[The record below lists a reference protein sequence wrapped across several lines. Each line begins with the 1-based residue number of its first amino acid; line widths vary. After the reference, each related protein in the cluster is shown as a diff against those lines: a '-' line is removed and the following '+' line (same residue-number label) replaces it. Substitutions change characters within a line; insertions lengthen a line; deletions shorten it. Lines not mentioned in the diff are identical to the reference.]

1 MRQPLPYLLFASLAL
16 FGHAA
21 AAEDIRLTNGEWAP
35 YLGQHLP
42 YNGVA
47 SRIVSEAFALEGV
60 QVKWEFL
67 PWARALHL
75 AEQGQREG
83 TAVWLRSPERDTQFY
98 VSAEVIDSGYSL
110 FHRKGEALN
119 WKRVA
124 DLKGLRIGG
133 INGYD
138 YGADFQRAEQSGE
151 LQVVRLPSEEQGL
164 RMLLANR
171 LDVFPIDPVVAMD
184 LLHSHFSAAERAR
197 LTYDPKPLRS
207 DSLHLLLSRKVPGND
222 ALMVR
227 FNRGLASLRASGRIA
242 RYLTEI
248 RQSLSMT
255 R

>member
-1 MRQPLPYLLFASLAL
+1 MRQSLKFLLFASLAL
-16 FGHAA
+16 LGHAA
-21 AAEDIRLTNGEWAP
+21 MAEEIRLTNGEWSP
-35 YLGQHLP
+35 YLGQRLP

-75 AEQGQREG
+75 AEQGQRAG
-83 TAVWLRSPERDTQFY
+83 TAVWLRSPDRDARFY
-98 VSAEVIDSGYSL
+98 VSEAVVSSGYSL
-110 FHRKGEALN
+110 FHRKGESLD
-119 WKRVA
+119 WTRVG

-133 INGYD
+133 TQGYD
-138 YGADFQRAEQSGE
+138 YGEDFQRAELSGE
-151 LQVVRLPSEEQGL
+151 LKVTRLPSEEQGL

-184 LLHSHFSAAERAR
+184 LLHSRLSAAERAR
-197 LTYDPKPLRS
+197 LAYDPKPLRS

-227 FNRGLASLRASGRIA
+227 FNRGLATLRTSGRIA
-242 RYLTEI
+242 QYLKEI
-248 RQSLSMT
+248 HQSLSMT